1 MDFEQ
6 VFSQYGPLL
15 SRVAA
20 SYEAQPALRDE
31 LAQDISLAVWQSL
44 QRYEGRSNIKTYIL
58 KVAHNRAVSHV
69 SRQVKHPATDT
80 FEDNNTMFCE
90 QKQGGPGAHAEQAQA
105 RQRLLDAIRLLPI
118 QSRQVIT
125 LSLEGLSYDEIAD
138 VCGLQR
144 THVGVLLNRAKTAIQ
159 RRLKDE

>member
-20 SYEAQPALRDE
+20 SYEAEPALRDE

-44 QRYEGRSNIKTYIL
+44 QRYEGRSSIKTYIL

-69 SRQVKHPATDT
+69 SRQVKQPATDD
-80 FEDNNTMFCE
+80 FEDNSTLFCE
-90 QKQGGPGAHAEQAQA
+90 EKQSGPGAHAEQAQS
-105 RQRLLDAIRLLPI
+105 RQRLLDAIRVLPI

-144 THVGVLLNRAKTAIQ
+144 SHVGVLLNRAKTAIK
-159 RRLKDE
+159 RSLNDE

>member
-1 MDFEQ
+1 M
-6 VFSQYGPLL
+6 FSQYGPLL

-44 QRYEGRSNIKTYIL
+44 QRYEGRSSIKTYIL

-69 SRQVKHPATDT
+69 SRQVKQPATDD
-80 FEDNNTMFCE
+80 FEDNSTLFCE
-90 QKQGGPGAHAEQAQA
+90 EKQSGPGGHAEQAQL
-105 RQRLLDAIRLLPI
+105 RQRLLDAIRVLPI

-144 THVGVLLNRAKTAIQ
+144 SHVGVLLNRAKTAIK
-159 RRLKDE
+159 RSLNDE